1 MRHLWICKSLSF
13 SNKSEIGSEIQTL
26 QLWHFLCTCLLV
38 CFGKCKCWVP
48 SVFYPIIITMFPF
61 SYSVHGVASG
71 TEVCALTRT
80 LRYHVRSQMLNTLSD
95 DLLLSANIRRLV
107 IICDFDLIHCSK
119 LVLDI
124 SIGESRYWKGF

>member
-1 MRHLWICKSLSF
+1 M
-13 SNKSEIGSEIQTL
+13 
-26 QLWHFLCTCLLV
+26 
-38 CFGKCKCWVP
+38 
-48 SVFYPIIITMFPF
+48 
-61 SYSVHGVASG
+61 HGVPSG
-71 TEVCALTRT
+71 TEVCTLTRT

-124 SIGESRYWKGF
+124 SIWELDIGRVFNNNTTTREQRVTRHNFLDSSSFKKIQKNQRSYYLLRDEGPHVLYHGCKEKSYD